1 MKNILFITLALTFIA
16 CASSLPNFNT
26 MNDAEIAAYNRKVGT
41 WNQVMCREESHIR
54 SRIPRRRCLTRIAWQ
69 QDVISD
75 VGQVGTASSG
85 QDQIIVN

>member
-1 MKNILFITLALTFIA
+1 VKNILFSTFALTFIA
-16 CASSLPNFNT
+16 CGSSLPNFNT
-26 MNDAEIAAYNRKVGT
+26 MNEAEIAAYNRKVST
-41 WNQVMCREESHIR
+41 WNQVICREETHIR
-54 SRIPRRRCLTRIAWQ
+54 SRIPRRRCQTRIAWQ

>member
-1 MKNILFITLALTFIA
+1 VKNILFSTLALTFIA
-16 CASSLPNFNT
+16 CGSSLPNFNT

-54 SRIPRRRCLTRIAWQ
+54 SRIPRRRCQTRIAWQ

>member
-1 MKNILFITLALTFIA
+1 MKNILFSTLALTFIA

-26 MNDAEIAAYNRKVGT
+26 MNDAEIAAYNRKVST
-41 WNQVMCREESHIR
+41 WNQVICREETHIR
-54 SRIPRRRCLTRIAWQ
+54 SRIPRRRCQTRIAWQ

>member
-1 MKNILFITLALTFIA
+1 MKNILIITLALTFIA

-26 MNDAEIAAYNRKVGT
+26 MSDAEIAEYNRKVST
-41 WNQVMCREESHIR
+41 WNQVICREETHIR

-75 VGQVGTASSG
+75 VGQVGTAGSG

>member
-1 MKNILFITLALTFIA
+1 MKNILFSTLALTFIA
-16 CASSLPNFNT
+16 CGSSLPNFNT

-54 SRIPRRRCLTRIAWQ
+54 SRIPRRRCQTRIAWQ

>member
-26 MNDAEIAAYNRKVGT
+26 MSDAEIAEYNRKVST
-41 WNQVMCREESHIR
+41 WNQVICREETLIR

-75 VGQVGTASSG
+75 VGQVGTAGSG

>member
-1 MKNILFITLALTFIA
+1 MKNILFITLALTFVA

-54 SRIPRRRCLTRIAWQ
+54 SRIPRRRCQTRIAWQ

>member
-1 MKNILFITLALTFIA
+1 MKNILFSTLALTFIA
-16 CASSLPNFNT
+16 CGSSLPNFNT